1 MLVIFLIVD
10 TKKLNQMIELL
21 EYLTKSTSLTLSI
34 ELLSQGQTL
43 YGKNPAF
50 PEYLERI
57 TPDGRRMLCHL
68 NNGEF
73 EAVMSLL

>member
-1 MLVIFLIVD
+1 MGGILSCEIDIL
-10 TKKLNQMIELL
+10 KLGDEVESDSQSGEL
-21 EYLTKSTSLTLSI
+21 SR

-57 TPDGRRMLCHL
+57 TPDGRRMLGHL